1 MVRTQLK
8 FLPEWQQ
15 ILKKA
20 WSMRLA
26 ALAALLS
33 GAEVVLP
40 MFSDAFPRNAFA
52 GLSFLVVIAA
62 MVARLLNQN
71 GDNNDNRE

>member
-1 MVRTQLK
+1 MRAQIK
-8 FLPEWQQ
+8 FLPEWRQ
-15 ILKKA
+15 ILRKA
-20 WSMRLA
+20 WSLRLA
-26 ALAALLS
+26 AIAALLS

-52 GLSFLVVIAA
+52 ALSFFVVIAA